1 MQAVASE
8 LLPRGV
14 TGAQL
19 AGLEDAWRPLFE
31 PFPWGEEQAGGLRLR
46 GQILFGSGAVL
57 LGMGPYEAEAAG
69 PIWSIVDGAAH
80 CSDLPSREFLL
91 RDARRSETPVKIPR
105 PLRPLTSLAAL
116 ARSDAWAGGNLA
128 RVLAAIRHRMTGRL

>member
-8 LLPRGV
+8 LLPRGL

-19 AGLEDAWRPLFE
+19 ARLEDAWLPLLE
-31 PFPWGEEQAGGLRLR
+31 PFPWGEEQAEGLRLR
-46 GQILFGSGAVL
+46 GQILFGRGAVL
-57 LGMGPYEAEAAG
+57 LGVGPREAEAAG
-69 PIWSIVDGAAH
+69 SLWSIVDGAAH

-91 RDARRSETPVKIPR
+91 HDARRSSAPAKVPR
-105 PLRPLTSLAAL
+105 TLRPLTSLAAL
-116 ARSDAWAGGNLA
+116 ARSDVQTGGKLS